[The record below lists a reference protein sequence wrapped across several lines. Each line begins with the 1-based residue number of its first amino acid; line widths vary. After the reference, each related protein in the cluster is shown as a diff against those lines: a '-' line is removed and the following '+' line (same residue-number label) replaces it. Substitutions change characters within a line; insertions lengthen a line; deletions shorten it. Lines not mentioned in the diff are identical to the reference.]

1 MLVIIPFLIV
11 VAEAAPLDLSCGGR
25 GAARHVESS
34 TAYGGNSAGQTGWTT
49 EEHQTSEAFEDQ
61 VDVHVEG
68 DASRIRL
75 PRTMLPPIHGG
86 DHGWFKLK
94 NLVAGADAI
103 TGSASVNPLNNPK
116 VYIDRRTG
124 VISIDGKA
132 GHYTGQCERRDPA
145 AQERR
150 F

>member
-1 MLVIIPFLIV
+1 
-11 VAEAAPLDLSCGGR
+11 
-25 GAARHVESS
+25 
-34 TAYGGNSAGQTGWTT
+34 
-49 EEHQTSEAFEDQ
+49 
-61 VDVHVEG
+61 
-68 DASRIRL
+68 
-75 PRTMLPPIHGG
+75 MLPSIHGG

-94 NLVAGADAI
+94 HLDANADAI
-103 TGSASVNPLNNPK
+103 TGSASVNLLNNPK

-132 GHYTGQCERRDPA
+132 GHYTGQCDRRDSA